1 MTHTGCARGGGAR
14 NRKQPTTHERRRRT
28 AARCRSGRA
37 KSSVRLAA
45 YLRRGYIEE
54 IRTRAFFV
62 SVRIYR
68 GYHLFRRV
76 LGAKQSR
83 VRPHSHAR
91 GTGANRFGR
100 RRRETANSPVS
111 FRCLLPAS
119 TFSYV
124 VSRRG
129 GSLCA
134 APKTGAVETMQ
145 QSDITTHPTVTQNRT
160 QTPSHHPQTP
170 PSPPPTIYLCGT
182 GTYEHNSTVHEVC
195 DEKYQRHS
203 TDNVSRKGGRLRT
216 ASYVSLVRLGITR
229 APAGPIA

>member
-1 MTHTGCARGGGAR
+1 MTHTGCARGVGAR

-45 YLRRGYIEE
+45 YLRRGYIEV
-54 IRTRAFFV
+54 IPTRAFFV

-91 GTGANRFGR
+91 GPGANRFGR

-119 TFSYV
+119 TFPMSFREGV
-124 VSRRG
+124 VASALRPKRG
-129 GSLCA
+129 RLRPCNRA
-134 APKTGAVETMQ
+134 TL
-145 QSDITTHPTVTQNRT
+145 TTHPTVTQNRT

-182 GTYEHNSTVHEVC
+182 GTYEQH
-195 DEKYQRHS
+195 
-203 TDNVSRKGGRLRT
+203 
-216 ASYVSLVRLGITR
+216 
-229 APAGPIA
+229 